1 MLSWLG
7 QRAAN
12 LGGRAINRTRNLGGR
27 AYQYITTPV
36 IFKISISTNLG
47 LPSIPIIGFTKR
59 SASRDCLILSES
71 DNNTLD
77 RIIRDTI
84 FDSGV
89 RPLVFVKNIFHG
101 EETCPGGHRIYTEQN
116 GERYV
121 DIFWNLGNGEQQ
133 NEIAERIINGAYT
146 QEQIAAVREA
156 NAARQRQHEEQRAA
170 AAAANHR
177 AYLERRAANAAFR
190 TALYRPGDAEEA
202 LFEEGLQAAADQPA
216 AALPPPQNTD
226 PINTMNNDPSA
237 PPLTSGPTT
246 RNTNNNPTNQ
256 RTGGGRRTRR
266 RHRRFAAHSR
276 RRSSR
281 NRKN

>member
-1 MLSWLG
+1 MLSWLS

-59 SASRDCLILSES
+59 SASRNCLILSES
-71 DNNTLD
+71 DNNALD

-89 RPLVFVKNIFHG
+89 RPLVFIKNIFHS

-121 DIFWNLGNGEQQ
+121 DIFWNLGNGEQR

-146 QEQIAAVREA
+146 QEQIAAEREA
-156 NAARQRQHEEQRAA
+156 RAARERQREEQR
-170 AAAANHR
+170 AANHR
-177 AYLERRAANAAFR
+177 AYLERRAANAAFMA
-190 TALYRPGDAEEA
+190 ALNHPGDAEEA
-202 LFEEGLQAAADQPA
+202 LFEEALQAAAAQPA

-226 PINTMNNDPSA
+226 PINTMNNDPST

-256 RTGGGRRTRR
+256 RTGGARRTRR
-266 RHRRFAAHSR
+266 RR